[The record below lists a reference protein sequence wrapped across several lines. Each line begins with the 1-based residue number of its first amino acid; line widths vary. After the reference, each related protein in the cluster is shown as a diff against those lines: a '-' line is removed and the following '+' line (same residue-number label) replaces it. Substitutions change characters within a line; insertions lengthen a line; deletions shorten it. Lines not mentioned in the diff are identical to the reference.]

1 MRQIAL
7 PIVSVAS
14 MAFAASAWAG
24 PEGDWQTGFGHMM
37 WNGGHG
43 LWGGLMML
51 LFWGLVIGLVV
62 LAVRGFSGRSDAPRG
77 NSALDVLKERYAR
90 GEIDEE
96 EYERRKERL
105 ER

>member
-7 PIVSVAS
+7 PALAISA
-14 MAFAASAWAG
+14 MAFAAPLWAG
-24 PEGDWQTGFGHMM
+24 PDGDLQSGYGYMM

-43 LWGGLMML
+43 LFGGLMML

-62 LAVRGFSGRSDAPRG
+62 LAFRGFSGRSDTRPG
-77 NSALDVLKERYAR
+77 NSALDILKERYAR
-90 GEIDEE
+90 GEIEE
-96 EYERRKERL
+96 DEYERRKERL

>member
-1 MRQIAL
+1 
-7 PIVSVAS
+7 
-14 MAFAASAWAG
+14 MAFAAPAWAG